1 MAISAGIIEGFE
13 RRRLP
18 GAGAE
23 IDLLVGGS
31 GPPLLLLHGY
41 PQTRMMWK
49 AVAPRLADRFTLVM
63 PDLRG
68 YGRSEKP
75 AGDPDHE
82 NYSKRV
88 MAMDQIV
95 VMAALGFDSFFVAGH
110 DRGGRVAYRL
120 ALDHPQAVQRLALL
134 DILPTGD
141 MWANADAASAMAYY
155 HWYLLAQPAPIP
167 ERLIGGD
174 ARYYCTT
181 MLHRL
186 ARPDFTFDPETIE
199 DYLSCFAEPASLH
212 ATCEDYRAGWG
223 PDRRHDEADRGVRQ
237 IAAPT
242 LLLWSAIN
250 SITRSG
256 PLDAWRRWAP
266 DLRGHGLNCG
276 HFMGDEDPE
285 RVAQAL
291 IGFFDERQR

>member
-1 MAISAGIIEGFE
+1 MTISAGLIDGFE

-18 GAGAE
+18 GAGVE
-23 IDLLVGGS
+23 IDLLVGGA

-49 AVAPRLADRFTLVM
+49 AVAPLLADRFTLVI

-68 YGRSEKP
+68 YGRSDKP
-75 AGDPDHE
+75 AGDADHD

-88 MAMDQIV
+88 MAVDQIA
-95 VMAALGFDSFFVAGH
+95 VMAALGFDSFFLAGH

-120 ALDHPQAVQRLALL
+120 ALDHPRAVQRLALL

-141 MWANADAASAMAYY
+141 MWANADAASAMSYY
-155 HWYLLAQPAPIP
+155 HWYLLAQPHPIP
-167 ERLIGGD
+167 ERLIGPD
-174 ARYYCTT
+174 ARYYCMA

-186 ARPDFTFDPETIE
+186 AGADFAFDPESLE
-199 DYLSCFAEPASLH
+199 DYVRCFADPASLH

-223 PDRRHDEADRGVRQ
+223 PDRRHDEADRGNRT
-237 IAAPT
+237 IAVPT

-250 SITRSG
+250 SITSSG
-256 PLDAWRRWAP
+256 PLDAWRQWAP
-266 DLRGHGLNCG
+266 DLRGQGLDCG
-276 HFMGDEDPE
+276 HFMGDEDPAG
-285 RVAQAL
+285 VARAL
-291 IGFFDERQR
+291 GAFFSEGFR